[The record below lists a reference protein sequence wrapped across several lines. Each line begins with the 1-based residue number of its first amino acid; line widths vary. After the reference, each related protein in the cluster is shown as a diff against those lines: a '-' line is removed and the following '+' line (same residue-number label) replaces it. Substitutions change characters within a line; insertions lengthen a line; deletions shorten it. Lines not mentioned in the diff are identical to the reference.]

1 MPINVAIIGCAKIA
15 HLHAKAIIQ
24 IPELSF

>member
-15 HLHAKAIIQ
+15 HLHAKAILANSRT
-24 IPELSF
+24 EL